1 MGNVTRLP
9 NGNLLVP
16 IGAYAPG
23 LEADGQEEIGPD
35 DLDFKKWLRIWR
47 IDEGLPAEEGTT

>member
-9 NGNLLVP
+9 NGNLQVP
-16 IGAYAPG
+16 IGAYQKD
-23 LEADGQEEIGPD
+23 LDADGQEEIGPD
-35 DLDFKKWLRIWR
+35 DPDFQKWLRIWR